1 MTFSAHKTHCRC
13 GIVGHEMQAKE
24 HTESTSKVIQKAF
37 SPRIVGSMILQ
48 IGLCVGGLILGAVL
62 LGKYLDTQMN
72 SAPWITVALAVA
84 STIPACYFAYKLGMR
99 AVDNSQPEFSKWT
112 EERRAAAEHDK
123 TAAAVDRSIEED
135 S

>member
-1 MTFSAHKTHCRC
+1 
-13 GIVGHEMQAKE
+13 MQAKE

-62 LGKYLDTQMN
+62 LGKYVDAQMN
-72 SAPWITVALAVA
+72 TAPWVTVALAVA

-99 AVDNSQPEFSKWT
+99 AVENSQPEFSKWT
-112 EERRAAAEHDK
+112 EERARARADEKSKLVEEHQEQ
-123 TAAAVDRSIEED
+123 THS
-135 S
+135 